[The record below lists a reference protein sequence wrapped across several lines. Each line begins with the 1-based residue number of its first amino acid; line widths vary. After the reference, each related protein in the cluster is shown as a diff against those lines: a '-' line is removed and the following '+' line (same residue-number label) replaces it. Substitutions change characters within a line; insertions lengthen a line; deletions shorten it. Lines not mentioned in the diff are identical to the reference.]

1 MLESKF
7 GSGDLISKQISKAH
21 KTYGKIPSPQYGWD
35 GVFLK
40 TNLHIRAITSMIGLS
55 KVEGQA
61 GRMYD
66 QEYLEVISAMLPPQL
81 IFKLDLED
89 RTRRE
94 KFEEIHS
101 AYRHLR
107 RISQDQLCHTQKRD
121 IRRPPHDRTDQ
132 NTRLKEPREISR
144 SRPEYRTNP
153 SHNNEEQTDCSAFWR
168 SFAAWKTKNQKYDD
182 TQKLLPPSLPH
193 KKPKVHIHLQAGSVQ
208 GPCGIQRQYLDVS
221 IKLERGD

>member
-1 MLESKF
+1 MVESEPDLGHSCVRIFKMLESRF

-21 KTYGKIPSPQYGWD
+21 KTYGKIPSPQYGWH

-40 TNLHIRAITSMIGLS
+40 TNLHIRAITSMIDLS

-81 IFKLDLED
+81 IFKLDLEG

-101 AYRHLR
+101 A
-107 RISQDQLCHTQKRD
+107 
-121 IRRPPHDRTDQ
+121 
-132 NTRLKEPREISR
+132 
-144 SRPEYRTNP
+144 
-153 SHNNEEQTDCSAFWR
+153 
-168 SFAAWKTKNQKYDD
+168 
-182 TQKLLPPSLPH
+182 
-193 KKPKVHIHLQAGSVQ
+193 
-208 GPCGIQRQYLDVS
+208 
-221 IKLERGD
+221 